1 MSEATPKTKGVVPD
15 LSAAMYQISGRTH
28 TMGNAFRVPHPSEN
42 LIQLRI
48 QMFVTDGPLSLNAL
62 LEALDSLD
70 GVCESMEER
79 YLTSLWEG
87 QYERRGEKG

>member
-1 MSEATPKTKGVVPD
+1 YS
-15 LSAAMYQISGRTH
+15 
-28 TMGNAFRVPHPSEN
+28 VPHPSEN
-42 LIQLRI
+42 LIRLCT
-48 QMFVTDGPLSLNAL
+48 QMFVTDGPLSLNAF

-87 QYERRGEKG
+87 QYERQGEK